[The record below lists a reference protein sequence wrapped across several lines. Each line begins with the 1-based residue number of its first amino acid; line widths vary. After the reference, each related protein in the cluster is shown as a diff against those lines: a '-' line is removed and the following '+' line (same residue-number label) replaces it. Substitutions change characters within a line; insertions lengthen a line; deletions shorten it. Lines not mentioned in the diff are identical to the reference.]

1 MRNSDMSGQLLI
13 SPIERTCIEAVG
25 RDASTYLHSQLSND
39 IQSMTVGQSLRSFIL
54 EPTGKIVA
62 LVRVTRLRD
71 DAFLLDMDSVPGLDD
86 IVLARLNKFKI
97 RVDVNF
103 VVSERTCIA
112 IRSLDDRVIQDSIR
126 ESLVENCVVVDA
138 WWGDG
143 RAIDVIPVG
152 SHEILEDELLRAHL
166 PNISNGPEELELERV
181 RAGWP
186 AMGHEIVPGET
197 LVAAT
202 GLTSVAVNFTK
213 GCYPG
218 QELVERMDSRG
229 STAPRTLRRI
239 RCDDPLVVSSGPMFV
254 GDSIM
259 FEGSEVG
266 IVTSQAGDL
275 LLAYV
280 SRQVEL
286 GEVVSPQN

>member
-1 MRNSDMSGQLLI
+1 
-13 SPIERTCIEAVG
+13 
-25 RDASTYLHSQLSND
+25 
-39 IQSMTVGQSLRSFIL
+39 MTLGQSLHSFIL

-71 DAFLLDMDSVPGLDD
+71 EAFLLDMDSAPGIQDK
-86 IVLARLNKFKI
+86 VLARLNKFKI
-97 RVDVNF
+97 RVDVDF
-103 VVSERTCIA
+103 VVSERMGIA
-112 IRSLDDRVIQDSIR
+112 IRSLDDRVIQDLIR
-126 ESLVENCVVVDA
+126 ESLVESCAVVDA

-152 SHEILEDELLRAHL
+152 SHEIRDDELVRAHL
-166 PNISNGPEELELERV
+166 PKISNGSEELEEERV

-186 AMGHEIVPGET
+186 AMGHEILPGET

-202 GLTSVAVNFTK
+202 GLSSVAVNFTK

-229 STAPRTLRRI
+229 SSAPRTLRRI
-239 RCDDPLVVSSGPMFV
+239 RCDDPLVVSPEPMFI

-259 FEGSEVG
+259 IEGSEVG
-266 IVTSQAGDL
+266 IVTSRAGDL

-286 GEVVSPQN
+286 GEVVSPRN